1 MVGVPGRSKGC
12 HTCRRRHVKCD
23 ERKPTCFRCERAGY
37 VCQGY
42 KKTIRFMM
50 HNPGGT
56 QSSSSSRSSESPP
69 GLTIIPAGTFK
80 PKQNSNQ
87 RKTVD
92 KKDALIKKPPSQTI
106 RLPSSVPQELHLTA
120 FQDDMAF
127 SFTFSNLVYSSF
139 GRPWLQMAAQGRVDE
154 VSEAACKALALGFYG
169 NTQRQTGLQDRSFK
183 AYGRSLKILIQD
195 LSNLDLEKAR
205 RCIIPVMIILMY
217 TFSVNKSS
225 DFGHHEGLKKLVIMC
240 GPEQFKEQPYL
251 AAFEAARDILISKAL
266 MERKRSFLEQE
277 QWKTVPWERDP
288 QKRSPSCRLL
298 DILSVVPGLLE
309 DEDSLENHPD
319 PQPLREALLAQ
330 TQDLLQELFKWRW
343 EWEARNPNA
352 AHAVEAANGVDGL
365 AAIPDGLETVLRYKK
380 FVQANEICLYNA
392 VLLWLLR
399 FLGDLCPIE
408 PIPGPD
414 SPESDSTYCSTS
426 EEYAELAQKILYDT
440 APTPLLLP
448 GQARTLKQPALE
460 ICRSFEYLLEN
471 FAQTEDTAL
480 AWLMPLSLAYYVLKD
495 DKAYVQWIKVKLD
508 AFQELA
514 LARSTHTDSFRHS
527 EPRRCFPGSR
537 CR

>member
-1 MVGVPGRSKGC
+1 
-12 HTCRRRHVKCD
+12 
-23 ERKPTCFRCERAGY
+23 
-37 VCQGY
+37 
-42 KKTIRFMM
+42 
-50 HNPGGT
+50 
-56 QSSSSSRSSESPP
+56 
-69 GLTIIPAGTFK
+69 
-80 PKQNSNQ
+80 
-87 RKTVD
+87 
-92 KKDALIKKPPSQTI
+92 
-106 RLPSSVPQELHLTA
+106 
-120 FQDDMAF
+120 
-127 SFTFSNLVYSSF
+127 
-139 GRPWLQMAAQGRVDE
+139 
-154 VSEAACKALALGFYG
+154 
-169 NTQRQTGLQDRSFK
+169 
-183 AYGRSLKILIQD
+183 
-195 LSNLDLEKAR
+195 
-205 RCIIPVMIILMY
+205 
-217 TFSVNKSS
+217 
-225 DFGHHEGLKKLVIMC
+225 MC

-309 DEDSLENHPD
+309 DEDSLDNHPD
-319 PQPLREALLAQ
+319 PQPLRAALLAQ

-343 EWEARNPNA
+343 EWEARNPDA
-352 AHAVEAANGVDGL
+352 AHAVEAANGADGL
-365 AAIPDGLETVLRYKK
+365 AAIPEGLETVLRYKK

-508 AFQELA
+508 AFQGKPPFRGVTVPVWSIGNGTGILISLQNWPWRGLRTLTAFGILSPNDVFRAAVAAESD
-514 LARSTHTDSFRHS
+514 AREGRSLSS
-527 EPRRCFPGSR
+527 SSK
-537 CR
+537 